1 MRNLLSYFLLSCI
14 LIACTAKS
22 SDDPAEILPG
32 NWFLLYPDDDLK
44 TRQQEA
50 VYAATQDSLTDPKC
64 LKLLRFSEKG
74 SFNQQDSIGIT
85 GTWKVKE
92 GEVVQV
98 FGGGNGFER
107 FQTTFAGYE
116 KDILKLT
123 EMVDVRGQ
131 KLKLVWHLLRIEKG
145 KETALF
151 DEAKNKWRIKAVKE
165 ESENEMRER
174 VKQMLNYYSVYFD
187 LIADRSTYFMPSR
200 VFLPIKFYQH
210 GIGLKTFDPESKFA
224 SLFYSTEQARF
235 AYYVLEGAIDKA
247 KFDFKDNSSFSREYA
262 RMLEEMAKLVGS

>member
-1 MRNLLSYFLLSCI
+1 MRNTFNLILLVVILQACLS
-14 LIACTAKS
+14 KS
-22 SDDPAEILPG
+22 ADNPQSVLPG
-32 NWFLLYPDDDLK
+32 NWFLLYPDDDLQ
-44 TRQQEA
+44 TREQEA
-50 VYAATQDSLTDPKC
+50 VYAATQDSLTDAKC

-85 GTWKVKE
+85 GNWKVKE
-92 GEVVQV
+92 GDVVQV
-98 FGGGNGFER
+98 FGGGEGFDR
-107 FQTTFAGYE
+107 FQASFTGYE

-123 EMVDVRGQ
+123 EMAEVRGQ
-131 KLKLVWHLLRIEKG
+131 KLKLVWHLLRIDKG

-151 DEAKNKWRIKAVKE
+151 DKEKNNWRIKAVKE
-165 ESENEMRER
+165 ETDDEIRER
-174 VKQMLNYYSVYFD
+174 VKQMLNYYAVYFD

-200 VFLPIKFYQH
+200 VILPIKFYQH

-224 SLFYSTEQARF
+224 RLFYSTEQARF

-262 RMLEEMAKLVGS
+262 QMLEEMAKLVGS

>member
-1 MRNLLSYFLLSCI
+1 MRYLISSILLSCVFM
-14 LIACTAKS
+14 ACSTKS
-22 SDDPAEILPG
+22 TDDPAEILPG

-44 TRQQEA
+44 TREQEA

-123 EMVDVRGQ
+123 EMAEVRGQ
-131 KLKLVWHLLRIEKG
+131 KLKLVWHLLRIDKG

-151 DEAKNKWRIKAVKE
+151 DEAKNKWRIRAVKE
-165 ESENEMRER
+165 ETEDEIRER
-174 VKQMLNYYSVYFD
+174 VKQMLSYYSVYFD

-200 VFLPIKFYQH
+200 VILPIKFYQH

-224 SLFYSTEQARF
+224 NLFYNTEQAKF
-235 AYYVLEGAIDKA
+235 ANYVLEGAMDKA

-262 RMLEEMAKLVGS
+262 RMLEEMGKLVGS